1 MRKTTI
7 FLAIGFAASILFH
20 LVLLNVAV
28 ELYLKLDLFSSTSQA
43 RLFDVQQLTVESEPM
58 ITLGRSEWTVEDLI
72 KLNRAADEEERPPQ
86 TVEDM
91 KKLLLE
97 QGLYQSM
104 TGGEDD
110 LADLVELITQQPEKL
125 VEELTIPAESTP
137 VTQEIL
143 AIEEGLFEEEIDFYR
158 RPVASAGRGYAK
170 SDFIRIAG
178 DAEPAGGLAFTKK
191 FPATEEEELDLI
203 MRESAPP
210 DEGPEQ
216 VAGAE
221 PVQPTPEPKEIEEVE
236 IPQILRDTTI
246 EENIESIRKYPSLD
260 DLLQAK
266 LFTYSLPDEDKGFF
280 MVVIE
285 PKRDREKFEVI
296 PKDIVF
302 VIDSSKSIIQPK
314 LDRYISGIKACLN
327 NLNEFDRFNIIEFK
341 DYVNRLSDEML
352 PADEAN
358 IRLGV
363 KFLSGMVSASETDI
377 YRSLSNLVLSRPSKH
392 RPYIIMLV
400 TDGRPTAGIVDNRAI
415 INQISAINNDMCAIY
430 SFAGG
435 RRINKYLLDLLSY
448 RNKGESRF
456 QPKFTQIE
464 ESLESFYNQLRYPL
478 LINLRYNLAG
488 IDDQEIYPK
497 ALPDFYYNSK
507 LVIAGRYGK
516 QQEFSLQLLGQ
527 VGGKTKEFVLKKK
540 FFETDG
546 SDPNVARV
554 WAFNKIYYMV
564 GRMAVEGRSSHIIDQ
579 IRTISQKYNVR
590 SPY

>member
-7 FLAIGFAASILFH
+7 LLAIGFATSVLFH
-20 LVLLNVAV
+20 LVLLNVAI
-28 ELYLKLDLFSSTSQA
+28 ELYLKLDVFSSTSEA
-43 RLFDVQQLTVESEPM
+43 RLFDVQQLTVESEPI
-58 ITLGRSEWTVEDLI
+58 ITLGRSQWTVEDLI
-72 KLNRAADEEERPPQ
+72 ELNRAATQEETPLQ

-91 KKLLLE
+91 KKLLAE
-97 QGLYQSM
+97 KGLYESM
-104 TGGEDD
+104 TGGEED

-158 RPVASAGRGYAK
+158 RPVKSSGRGYAK

-178 DAEPAGGLAFTKK
+178 DAEPTGMIANAKN
-191 FPATEEEELDLI
+191 FPTTEEEELVLI

-210 DEGPEQ
+210 DQGPEQ
-216 VAGAE
+216 AAGDG
-221 PVQPTPEPKEIEEVE
+221 PTTPTPEPKEIEEVE
-236 IPQILRDTTI
+236 IPEILRDTTI
-246 EENIESIRKYPSLD
+246 EENIETIRKYPSLD
-260 DLLQAK
+260 DLLHAK
-266 LFTYSLPDEDKGFF
+266 LFTYSLPDEEKGFF

-314 LDRYISGIKACLN
+314 LDRYISGIQNCLK

-341 DYVNRLSDEML
+341 DYINRLSPEML
-352 PADEAN
+352 PASQTN
-358 IRLGV
+358 IQLGS
-363 KFLSGMVSASETDI
+363 KFLSAMVSASETDI

-448 RNKGESRF
+448 RNKGQSRF

-464 ESLESFYNQLRYPL
+464 ESLEDFYKEMRYPL

-488 IDDQEIYPK
+488 IDKLEIYPK
-497 ALPDFYYNSK
+497 VLPDFYYNSK
-507 LVIAGRYGK
+507 LVIAGRYDK
-516 QQEFSLQLLGQ
+516 QAEFSLQILGQ
-527 VGGKTKEFVLKKK
+527 VGGKTKEFILKKRFTK
-540 FFETDG
+540 SDG

-554 WAFNKIYYMV
+554 WAFNKIYHMV
-564 GRMAVEGRSSHIIDQ
+564 GRMAVEGRTSHIIDQ
-579 IRTISQKYNVR
+579 IRTISKKYNVR